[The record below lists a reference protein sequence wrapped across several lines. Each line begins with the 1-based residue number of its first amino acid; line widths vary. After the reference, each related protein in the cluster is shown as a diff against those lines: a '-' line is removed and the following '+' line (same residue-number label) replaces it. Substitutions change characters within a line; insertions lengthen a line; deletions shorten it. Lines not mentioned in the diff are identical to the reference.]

1 MKADSAIGVSKLRSD
16 NVGRCLL
23 NESGPGRGDRSN
35 GLLSSIVGFFS
46 DILKGVAESLL
57 VVVLTF
63 LFATAVTAGMLWY
76 YEWPLFLSPVGGF
89 VVLGVMLLFW
99 YDS

>member
-1 MKADSAIGVSKLRSD
+1 MLSDSQSNQTD
-16 NVGRCLL
+16 NSR
-23 NESGPGRGDRSN
+23 
-35 GLLSSIVGFFS
+35 GLLSGLVRFLS
-46 DILKGVAESLL
+46 DIFKDVAASLL
-57 VVVLTF
+57 VVTLTF

-89 VVLGVMLLFW
+89 IVLGVMLLFW

>member
-1 MKADSAIGVSKLRSD
+1 MLNKPQSDRGERSD
-16 NVGRCLL
+16 RLFARL
-23 NESGPGRGDRSN
+23 
-35 GLLSSIVGFFS
+35 VGFFS
-46 DILKGVAESLL
+46 DILKDVAASLL

-63 LFATAVTAGMLWY
+63 CFATAVTAGMLWY

-99 YDS
+99 HDS

>member
-1 MKADSAIGVSKLRSD
+1 MLEEPKYDAGERS
-16 NVGRCLL
+16 
-23 NESGPGRGDRSN
+23 SGLFSN
-35 GLLSSIVGFFS
+35 LVGFFS
-46 DILKGVAESLL
+46 DILRGVAESFL

-89 VVLGVMLLFW
+89 VVLGVLLLFW

>member
-1 MKADSAIGVSKLRSD
+1 MLNDSQSNQPD
-16 NVGRCLL
+16 NSR
-23 NESGPGRGDRSN
+23 
-35 GLLSSIVGFFS
+35 GLLSGLVRFLS
-46 DILKGVAESLL
+46 DILKDVAASLL
-57 VVVLTF
+57 VVTLTF

-89 VVLGVMLLFW
+89 IVLGIMLLFW

>member
-1 MKADSAIGVSKLRSD
+1 MLNDSQSNQTD
-16 NVGRCLL
+16 N
-23 NESGPGRGDRSN
+23 SH
-35 GLLSSIVGFFS
+35 GLLSGLVRFLS
-46 DILKGVAESLL
+46 DIFKDVAASLL
-57 VVVLTF
+57 VVALTF

-89 VVLGVMLLFW
+89 IVLGVMLLFW

>member
-1 MKADSAIGVSKLRSD
+1 MLNDSQSNQTD
-16 NVGRCLL
+16 NSR
-23 NESGPGRGDRSN
+23 
-35 GLLSSIVGFFS
+35 GLLSGLVRFLS
-46 DILKGVAESLL
+46 DIFKDVAASLL
-57 VVVLTF
+57 VVTLTF

-89 VVLGVMLLFW
+89 IVLGVRLLFW

>member
-1 MKADSAIGVSKLRSD
+1 MLNDSQSNQTD
-16 NVGRCLL
+16 NSR
-23 NESGPGRGDRSN
+23 
-35 GLLSSIVGFFS
+35 GLLSGLVRCLS
-46 DILKGVAESLL
+46 DILKDVATSLL
-57 VVVLTF
+57 VVTLTF
-63 LFATAVTAGMLWY
+63 LFATAITAGTLWY

>member
-1 MKADSAIGVSKLRSD
+1 M
-16 NVGRCLL
+16 
-23 NESGPGRGDRSN
+23 RGDQKSSRGERGREDVSSV
-35 GLLSSIVGFFS
+35 LSGITRFLGDIVS
-46 DILKGVAESLL
+46 EVASSLV

-63 LFATAVTAGMLWY
+63 LFATAVSAGMLWM

-89 VVLGVMLLFW
+89 IVLGVMLLFW

>member
-1 MKADSAIGVSKLRSD
+1 MLNDSQSNQTD
-16 NVGRCLL
+16 NSR
-23 NESGPGRGDRSN
+23 
-35 GLLSSIVGFFS
+35 GLLSGLVRFLS
-46 DILKGVAESLL
+46 DIFKDVAASLL
-57 VVVLTF
+57 VVALTF

-89 VVLGVMLLFW
+89 IVLGVMLLFW

>member
-1 MKADSAIGVSKLRSD
+1 MLNDSQSNQTD
-16 NVGRCLL
+16 NSR
-23 NESGPGRGDRSN
+23 
-35 GLLSSIVGFFS
+35 GLLSGLVRFLS
-46 DILKGVAESLL
+46 DIFKDVAASLL
-57 VVVLTF
+57 VVTLTF

-89 VVLGVMLLFW
+89 IVLGVMLLFW

>member
-1 MKADSAIGVSKLRSD
+1 MLNDSRSKQTDDSR
-16 NVGRCLL
+16 
-23 NESGPGRGDRSN
+23 
-35 GLLSSIVGFFS
+35 GLLSGLVHLLS
-46 DILKGVAESLL
+46 DILKDVAASLL
-57 VVVLTF
+57 VVALTF

-89 VVLGVMLLFW
+89 IVLGVMLFFW

>member
-1 MKADSAIGVSKLRSD
+1 MLNDSQSNQTD
-16 NVGRCLL
+16 NSR
-23 NESGPGRGDRSN
+23 
-35 GLLSSIVGFFS
+35 GLLSGLVRFLS
-46 DILKGVAESLL
+46 DILKDVSASLL
-57 VVVLTF
+57 VVTLTF

-89 VVLGVMLLFW
+89 IVLGVMLLFW